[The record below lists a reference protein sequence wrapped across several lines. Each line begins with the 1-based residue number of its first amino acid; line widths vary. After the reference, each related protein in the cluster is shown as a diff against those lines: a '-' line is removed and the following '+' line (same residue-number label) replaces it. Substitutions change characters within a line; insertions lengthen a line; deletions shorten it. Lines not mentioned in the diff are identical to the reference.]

1 MCLFVCVVKCC
12 YGDGVVDFLIVKVEC
27 VVCLFFFE
35 EWCYVVGYRIM
46 VVILYVF
53 GMIGCCLVFFSS
65 MWCGLLGDRLS
76 GGIWGKWELCF
87 GIGRGRVKGMYV
99 WVCKVN
105 EDEDGGN
112 EVVNFL
118 DLEKEFW
125 KVLDS
130 EEFKV
135 SGFWLVWVF

>member
-1 MCLFVCVVKCC
+1 
-12 YGDGVVDFLIVKVEC
+12 
-27 VVCLFFFE
+27 
-35 EWCYVVGYRIM
+35 
-46 VVILYVF
+46 
-53 GMIGCCLVFFSS
+53 
-65 MWCGLLGDRLS
+65 
-76 GGIWGKWELCF
+76 
-87 GIGRGRVKGMYV
+87 MYV

-135 SGFWLVWVF
+135 SGFWLV